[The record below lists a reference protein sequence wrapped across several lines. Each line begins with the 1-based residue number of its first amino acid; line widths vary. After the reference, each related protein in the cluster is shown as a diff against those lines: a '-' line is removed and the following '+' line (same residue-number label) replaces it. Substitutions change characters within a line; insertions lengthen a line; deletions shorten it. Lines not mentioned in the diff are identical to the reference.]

1 MSRPPRLLGASLT
14 LAALRAVSACAGSG
28 SGSGSEDTEAA
39 AATEGS
45 WSFTDDLGTTV
56 ELDARPATQRTYGLL
71 PATQAGQVHPWE
83 YVGMDAAAQARY
95 MERLA
100 GQLGDARKVT

>member
-14 LAALRAVSACAGSG
+14 LAALLAVCACA
-28 SGSGSEDTEAA
+28 GSGSEDTEAA

-56 ELDARPATQRTYGLL
+56 ELDARPATQPTYGLL
-71 PATQAGQVHPWE
+71 PAAQAGQVHPWE
-83 YVGMDAAAQARY
+83 YVGMDYAAQARY

-100 GQLGDARKVT
+100 GWLSESEKVS